1 MREHPAASDP
11 YGLHADGPPRFHFGQ
26 PVWSNSRRA
35 TFIYYVSAQAAA
47 IRYQD
52 ERSARI
58 VPLTKLAATA
68 PAHSSY

>member
-1 MREHPAASDP
+1 M
-11 YGLHADGPPRFHFGQ
+11 
-26 PVWSNSRRA
+26 
-35 TFIYYVSAQAAA
+35 FIYYVSAQAAA

-68 PAHSSY
+68 PAHSS